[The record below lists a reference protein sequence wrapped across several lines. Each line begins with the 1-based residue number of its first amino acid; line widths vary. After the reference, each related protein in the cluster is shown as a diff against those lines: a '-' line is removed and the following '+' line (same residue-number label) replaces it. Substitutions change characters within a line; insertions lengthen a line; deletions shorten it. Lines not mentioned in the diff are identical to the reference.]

1 MTARV
6 QPGSGGG
13 AAPKTDERALRES
26 IVATALAMNAAGINR
41 GKSGNVSARWRD
53 VDFDGFLITPTG
65 VPYDQTTPGQIVAVT
80 LGGEARG
87 SLLPSS
93 EWRFHRDIYAA
104 RADAHA
110 IVHTHAPF
118 ATSLA
123 CLHRGIPAF
132 HYMVAVAGG
141 KDIRCA
147 PYATFGTQELSD
159 HAVAALDGR
168 DACLLANHGM
178 IAVGASLAKALALA
192 VEVETLAEMYW
203 RALQVGEPVL
213 AVGRGDGCRAGE
225 VQDVR
230 AAKTELARLML
241 AKY

>member
-1 MTARV
+1 MTAE
-6 QPGSGGG
+6 PGL
-13 AAPKTDERALRES
+13 PPNDERALREAV
-26 IVATALAMNAAGINR
+26 VATALAMNAAGINR

-53 VDFDGFLITPTG
+53 AAFDGFLVTPTG
-65 VPYDQTTPGQIVAVT
+65 VPYERTTPSLIVAMT
-80 LGGEARG
+80 LAGDASGDV
-87 SLLPSS
+87 LPSS

-118 ATSLA
+118 ATTLA
-123 CLHRGIPAF
+123 CMHRGIPPF

-159 HAVAALDGR
+159 HAVVALAGR
-168 DACLLANHGM
+168 RACLLANHGM
-178 IAVGASLAKALALA
+178 IAIGTSLESALALA

-203 RALQVGEPVL
+203 RALQIGEPLPLPDAEMDVVL
-213 AVGRGDGCRAGE
+213 EKFRTYGQQRGTPK
-225 VQDVR
+225 Q
-230 AAKTELARLML
+230 
-241 AKY
+241 